1 MKHYRLRLQLIS
13 SLTMFALLAMS
24 AIFPTQG
31 QQRVTKP
38 PTAATQATA
47 ISTVTP
53 RTPDD
58 HNEIIKALMDN
69 YKQLAQRL
77 NLKNRKQQG
86 GAMPTGEE
94 VLQAL
99 LQINAIPSHTKGLIQ
114 KTLEVLPTFKAA
126 GQRRSVSAKRS
137 LGEIKGQL
145 RTAKTTEQTI
155 QKLQALKRSSRYT
168 HLRGLAIGANF
179 AEEMVR
185 KGASTIYSP
194 NQPFYTDLG
203 VKPGAAALS
212 AGEIKEKDIAG
223 AIEGA
228 IDGYEEGGVQGAI
241 TGAIAGAISASAA
254 AAVIEIGA
262 CLLSPLLC

>member
-13 SLTMFALLAMS
+13 VLTMFALLGMS

-38 PTAATQATA
+38 PAATEATA
-47 ISTVTP
+47 TSSATP

-86 GAMPTGEE
+86 GAMPAGEE
-94 VLQAL
+94 VLQAM

-114 KTLEVLPTFKAA
+114 KTLEVLPTYKAA
-126 GQRRSVSAKRS
+126 RQRRSISAKRS

-168 HLRGLAIGANF
+168 HLGGFAIGVNF

-194 NQPFYTDLG
+194 NHPFYTDLG

-212 AGEIKEKDIAG
+212 AGEIKEEDIAG

-228 IDGYEEGGVQGAI
+228 IDGYEEGGIRGAI
-241 TGAIAGAISASAA
+241 EGAISGAIKASAE
-254 AAVIEIGA
+254 AAVIEIGK
-262 CLLSPLLC
+262 CLISPLLC